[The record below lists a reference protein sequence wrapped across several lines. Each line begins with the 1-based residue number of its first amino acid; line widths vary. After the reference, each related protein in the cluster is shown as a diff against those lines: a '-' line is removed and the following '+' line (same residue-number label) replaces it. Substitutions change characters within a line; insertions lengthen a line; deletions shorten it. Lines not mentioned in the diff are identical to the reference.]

1 MLNPLYTATLSFQ
14 NLPIRVLKEALTSSM
29 LRVKSELVGR
39 CRGVCL
45 VSSFLPDEPI
55 DNATR
60 FGFATYSRA
69 LSSIV
74 KSKELETPFTIAIHG
89 EWGSGKT
96 SLMKTLCKQLEFVKE
111 NEVKVRTVWFDAWE
125 FEKIPIPLWKIF
137 LNRIAMDLQ
146 DIVTDSGLKDK
157 FKAAGEGFLLLASDI
172 LLKNLVGTSLEEIK
186 KIKAEVWSDIKKINS
201 LGEEFSQ
208 CIEEA
213 LRNDPSKAERLV
225 VFVDD
230 LDRCLPEQCVE
241 VFESMK
247 LFLNSRR
254 CVFVI
259 GVNKEQICRAFEIK
273 FGEKGPLG
281 LNYME
286 KFIQL
291 QFDLPR
297 KNPVEV
303 QSFLT
308 EFASEQLRGSPKT
321 VELISRFIEPN
332 PRKVKR
338 WLNSVIFLEELFKTR
353 QESQV
358 FTSQIDMSLVSIWLF
373 LKSFFLDFAA
383 RIENDPSLLNSSIK
397 AVTGK
402 GSEEDKRKIGDYV
415 IDHRLSDFLSTL
427 KSDYD
432 EEQLKEV
439 VYLSKLTPIEQ
450 VSTMPAQMLSRISE
464 MPDEELSDQIDKLTD
479 YGLSM
484 LAGRIINNLSNLQ
497 TVEEYKENLPLFGL
511 LERLIQQAT
520 DDSKKVLLFE
530 KILAFKESSAFG
542 YRYFL
547 KKMSTFASSAV
558 IKARLLDLGFLAKIV
573 TEFAASSS
581 YDDAVGNSAMLI
593 NFSDKLTTE
602 QMQVVIKACL
612 ENDQIYNS
620 FGARKN
626 LVGLLVM
633 HKALMTPDQK
643 AKIKKQMYIDIPE

>member
-1 MLNPLYTATLSFQ
+1 M
-14 NLPIRVLKEALTSSM
+14 
-29 LRVKSELVGR
+29 
-39 CRGVCL
+39 
-45 VSSFLPDEPI
+45 SSFLPDEPI
-55 DNATR
+55 DNAAR
-60 FGFATYSRA
+60 FGFATYSKA

-96 SLMKTLCKQLEFVKE
+96 SLMKTVRKQLEIVKE
-111 NEVKVRTVWFDAWE
+111 NEVRVRSVWFDAWE
-125 FEKIPIPLWKIF
+125 FEKIPLPLWKVF
-137 LNRIAMDLQ
+137 LNRLAMDLQ
-146 DIVTDSGLKDK
+146 DLVTDGGLKEK
-157 FKAAGEGFLLLASDI
+157 FKALGEGFLLLASDI
-172 LLKNLVGTSLEEIK
+172 LLKNLGTSLKEVGEIK
-186 KIKAEVWSDIKKINS
+186 AQVWSDIKRINS
-201 LGEEFSQ
+201 LAEEFSQ

-247 LFLNSRR
+247 LFLNSKR

-259 GVNKEQICRAFEIK
+259 GVNKEQICKAFETK
-273 FGEKGPLG
+273 FGEKGPSG

-303 QSFLT
+303 QTFLT
-308 EFASEQLRGSPKT
+308 EFASEQLRNNPKT

-338 WLNSVIFLEELFKTR
+338 WLNSVIFLEELFRTR

-358 FTSQIDMSLVSIWLF
+358 FLSQIDVSLVSIWLF
-373 LKSFFLDFAA
+373 LKSFFPDFAVL
-383 RIENDPSLLNSSIK
+383 IENDPSLLNSSIK
-397 AVTGK
+397 TVTGK
-402 GSEEDKRKIGDYV
+402 GSEEDKRKIGDYA
-415 IDHRLSDFLSTL
+415 IDHRLSDFLATL

-450 VSTMPAQMLSRISE
+450 VSTMPAEMLSRISE
-464 MPDEELSDQIDKLTD
+464 MSDEELSDQIDKLTD

-484 LAGRIINNLSNLQ
+484 LAGRIIDNLSNMQ
-497 TVEEYKENLPLFGL
+497 TEEEYRENLRLFSL
-511 LERLIQQAT
+511 LERLMQLAK

-530 KILAFKESSAFG
+530 KILALNESSGFG
-542 YRYFL
+542 NRFFH
-547 KKMSTFASSAV
+547 KKMPTLASNPLF
-558 IKARLLDLGFLAKIV
+558 KARLLELGYLEKILR
-573 TEFAASSS
+573 EFEASYSYENAAT
-581 YDDAVGNSAMLI
+581 NSAMLI
-593 NFSDKLTTE
+593 NFREELTTE
-602 QMQVVIKACL
+602 QMGVVIRACL
-612 ENDQIYNS
+612 ENNQIYES
-620 FGARKN
+620 FGARN
-626 LVGLLVM
+626 RLGGLLID
-633 HKALMTPDQK
+633 HKDLISPEQK
-643 AKIKKQMYIDIPE
+643 AKIKEQMYIFIPE

>member
-1 MLNPLYTATLSFQ
+1 M
-14 NLPIRVLKEALTSSM
+14 
-29 LRVKSELVGR
+29 
-39 CRGVCL
+39 
-45 VSSFLPDEPI
+45 SSFLPDEPI

-60 FGFATYSRA
+60 FGFEIYSKA
-69 LSSIV
+69 LSSIM

-89 EWGSGKT
+89 DWGSGKT
-96 SLMKTLCKQLEFVKE
+96 SLMKTVCKQLESVKE
-111 NEVKVRTVWFDAWE
+111 NEVKVRAVWFDAWE

-157 FKAAGEGFLLLASDI
+157 FKAIGEGFLLLASDI

-186 KIKAEVWSDIKKINS
+186 NVKAQVWGDIKKIDS
-201 LGEEFSQ
+201 LGEDFSQ

-213 LRNDPSKAERLV
+213 LQNDPSHAERLV

-241 VFESMK
+241 VFESIK
-247 LFLNSRR
+247 LFLNSKR
-254 CVFVI
+254 CIFVI
-259 GVNKEQICRAFEIK
+259 GMNKEQICKAFEIK

-303 QSFLT
+303 QSFLM
-308 EFASEQLRGSPKT
+308 EYASEQLRGSPKT

-358 FTSQIDMSLVSIWLF
+358 ISSQIDVSLVSIWLF
-373 LKSFFLDFAA
+373 LKSFFPDFAA
-383 RIENDPSLLNSSIK
+383 RIENDPSMLNSSIR
-397 AVTGK
+397 AVTGN
-402 GSEEDKRKIGDYV
+402 GSEEDKRKISDYV
-415 IDHRLSDFLSTL
+415 MDHRLSDFLATL

-464 MPDEELSDQIDKLTD
+464 MSDEELSDQIDKLTD
-479 YGLSM
+479 YGLSI
-484 LAGRIINNLSNLQ
+484 LAERIINNLNNIQ
-497 TVEEYKENLPLFGL
+497 TADEYRENLPLFLL
-511 LERLIQQAT
+511 LERLMQQVK

-530 KILAFKESSAFG
+530 KILAFKESSVYA
-542 YRYFL
+542 YRYFF
-547 KKMSTFASSAV
+547 KKMSTYASSAA
-558 IKARLLDLGFLAKIV
+558 IKERLLDLGYLAKIV
-573 TEFAASSS
+573 KTFAASSS
-581 YDDAVGNSAMLI
+581 YEEAQANSAMLT

-602 QMQVVIKACL
+602 QMRVVIKACL
-612 ENDQIYNS
+612 ENDQVYDS
-620 FGARKN
+620 FGARNN
-626 LVGLLVM
+626 LSGLLVM
-633 HKALMTPDQK
+633 IKALITPEEK
-643 AKIKKQMYIDIPE
+643 AMIKKQMYIDIPE